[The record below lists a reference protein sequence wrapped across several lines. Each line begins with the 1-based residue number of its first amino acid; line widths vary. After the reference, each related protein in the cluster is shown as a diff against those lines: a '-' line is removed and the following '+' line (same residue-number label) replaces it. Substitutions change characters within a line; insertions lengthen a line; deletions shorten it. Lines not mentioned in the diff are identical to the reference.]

1 VWSTALLLMLV
12 IIAIVNTLFT
22 IKGIFTGKV
31 LELEHG
37 WRKQE
42 YHDDKEA

>member
-31 LELEHG
+31 LGLEHG